1 MAMNNQLLAVVQHIE
16 AERGVSRE
24 IVLTAIEQAICQAAR
39 RNREVTEDL
48 RVVIDRKNLALH
60 VYDTLVCSEDK
71 RGGGFIPLAR
81 ARAMFKDRDLKAGD
95 TVEVEMPASRLGRIA
110 AQTSRQMIM
119 QKIRDAE
126 RTNTFSEYKDR
137 IGDIVSG
144 TVSAISH
151 RDLFVT
157 VGKTEMILPAKERI
171 PSEDFGVGDTIRAL
185 VLRVDTDER
194 GRGPSVVLS
203 RSNGKFLEALFR
215 LEVSEIS
222 DGVVEIMGVA
232 RDPGYRSKLAVRTLD
247 EKVDPVGACV
257 GLKGARVR
265 NIVRELNGEKIDIV
279 RWSEDPKAYIAGAL
293 APAKLET
300 VEVDPD
306 AINTVHVTVA
316 PDQYSL
322 AIGKRGQNVRLTSKL
337 TGWHVDITKAM
348 SLASFEDQKADA
360 IKTLAETFSISTA
373 VATQLADAGF
383 LTVEGIVES
392 DEEGFI
398 AATGLDEVTAKGLY
412 AAAQA
417 VAELTGAADADE
429 SEDDGYAEEEPVGED
444 S

>member
-1 MAMNNQLLAVVQHIE
+1 MAMNDNLQAVVTFIE
-16 AERGVSRE
+16 RERGVDRE
-24 IVLTAIEQAICQAAR
+24 LVLVAIEQAIQQAAR
-39 RNREVTEDL
+39 RNPGVTNDL
-48 RVVIDRKNLALH
+48 RVSIDRKNLSLH
-60 VYDTLVCSEDK
+60 VFDTMVVSDEDT
-71 RGGGFIPLAR
+71 GTGFISVAR
-81 ARAMFKDRDLKAGD
+81 ARRIKPDAAEGD
-95 TVEVEMPASRLGRIA
+95 TIEIEMPASRLGRIA

-119 QKIRDAE
+119 QKIREAE
-126 RTNTFSEYKDR
+126 RSNTFNDFKGR
-137 IGDIVSG
+137 IGEIVSG
-144 TVSAISH
+144 TVTGTSH
-151 RDLFVT
+151 RDVFVM
-157 VGKTEMILPAKERI
+157 VGKTEMVLPAKERI
-171 PSEDFGVGDTIRAL
+171 PTEDFNVGDPIRAI
-185 VLRVDTDER
+185 VHNVKSEST
-194 GRGPSVVLS
+194 GPAVTLS
-203 RSNGKFLEALFR
+203 RASGEFVRTLFR
-215 LEVSEIS
+215 LEVSEIA

-265 NIVRELNGEKIDIV
+265 NIVRELSGEKIDIV
-279 RWSEDPKAYIAGAL
+279 RWSEDPKVYITQAL
-293 APAKLET
+293 APAKLES

-306 AINTVHVTVA
+306 ASNTVHVTVA

-348 SLASFEDQKADA
+348 SLASFEDQKAEA
-360 IKTLAETFSISTA
+360 IKTLADTFSISTA

-398 AATGLDEVTAKGLY
+398 ASTGLDEVTAKGLY

-417 VAELTGAADADE
+417 VAELTGVGGADE
-429 SEDDGYAEEEPVGED
+429 DEEAVDEEAVGEEN
-444 S
+444 

>member
-1 MAMNNQLLAVVQHIE
+1 MAINNDLSAIVSYIE
-16 AERGVSRE
+16 RERGVDRE
-24 IVLTAIEQAICQAAR
+24 IVLVAIEQAIQQAAR
-39 RNREVTEDL
+39 RNPGVTNDL
-48 RVVIDRKNLALH
+48 RVAIDRKTLQLH
-60 VYDTLVCSEDK
+60 VYDTLVVTDEET
-71 RGGGFIPLAR
+71 GTGFMTVAR
-81 ARAMFKDRDLKAGD
+81 ARRLQPDVAEGD
-95 TVEVEMPASRLGRIA
+95 TIEVEMPASRLGRIA

-126 RTNTFSEYKDR
+126 RSNVFIEFKGR
-137 IGDIVSG
+137 IGEIVSG
-144 TVSAISH
+144 TVTAVNR
-151 RDLFVT
+151 RDLYVL
-157 VGKTEMILPAKERI
+157 VGKTEMLLPGKERI
-171 PSEDFGVGDTIRAL
+171 PTEEYNVGDSIKAI
-185 VLRVDTDER
+185 VHSVKPDAN
-194 GRGPSVVLS
+194 GPAVTLS
-203 RSNGKFLEALFR
+203 RASAEFVRTLFR

-232 RDPGYRSKLAVRTLD
+232 RDPGYRSKLAVRTHD
-247 EKVDPVGACV
+247 DKVDPVGACV

-279 RWSEDPKAYIAGAL
+279 RWSDDIKVYVAQAL

-300 VEVDPD
+300 IEVDPD
-306 AINTVHVTVA
+306 GGNSVHATVA

-337 TGWHVDITKAM
+337 TGWNVEITKAM
-348 SLASFEDQKADA
+348 ALASFEDQKAEA
-360 IKTLAETFSISTA
+360 IKTLADTFSVSTA

-417 VAELTGAADADE
+417 VAEATGL
-429 SEDDGYAEEEPVGED
+429 SLEDGSPEDTETEEV
-444 S
+444 